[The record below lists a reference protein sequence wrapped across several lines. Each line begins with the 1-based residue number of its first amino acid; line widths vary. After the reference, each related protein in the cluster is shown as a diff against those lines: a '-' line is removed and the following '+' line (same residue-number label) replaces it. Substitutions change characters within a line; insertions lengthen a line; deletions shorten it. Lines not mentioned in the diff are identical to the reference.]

1 MIERNSI
8 IRLLGNRSN
17 VYHSTVLTC
26 YNFDPIFFESIYLPT
41 LRRLGVMNVIVLMD
55 AMMYDTLL
63 EDVSYRY
70 HRVGS
75 CGYTL
80 VRQQNTH
87 KGVFHPKIALLV
99 GDEEGALIIGS
110 GNLTFSG
117 LSNNDEV
124 WNVFHAHG
132 NSSVHFPLLH
142 QIWEYILDLTNGVP
156 ELIRRQLDWVAEQ
169 GEWLLKEPNVTD
181 VTLASGEE
189 CRLLFNSDNSSIAQ
203 AIYQSVGSAPVS
215 EITTVAPFYDTDGEI
230 LTELLTKLKPH
241 TFNCLIDL
249 DRQSAP
255 YALLKDS
262 EDISFYRYIS
272 SNPLHAKIIEIQGN
286 DETWLISGSANMG
299 RKALGSIGSIY
310 NDEMCVMLHSQSK
323 RNYISELGIE
333 CSLIKSK
340 ERKSL
345 LPPEHPET
353 NPITKLVS
361 IISAEEKD
369 NKLLV
374 YFSKTGMVGTLVI
387 WDAQLNILQSLK
399 VKTSDEVDVEL
410 DGIDSSAL
418 HMVALLNGNIEISNR
433 SLVIREQSVESCNPD
448 PNRRKLSSLLEDDGL
463 LENLSH
469 IFGYI
474 VFDDSTKVVKATRIK
489 TDDGRKR
496 EKEDTTVTCDR
507 FEELKD
513 STLSISLHSGVRILS
528 FLQQI
533 LFNVDKEVQAEDE
546 LRELSEIEENGRE
559 GEPVQKE
566 EDGEAIKS
574 EEARI
579 RGDVISFEKKMLQF
593 LYDKT
598 KDKSIHGERH
608 PAIKYPTLVAEPG
621 LNASSSLAVLSIAVV
636 YMMNKYGSHVQKTS
650 DIRNML
656 LKCGGLFYSLY
667 SNRFPTGS
675 DRKSQKI
682 NDMLR
687 DASVNLLIALS
698 FFSFRKDDAE
708 LTRLVLN
715 CLDAWQ
721 GRDELSEIIPLYYQQ
736 IAKLN
741 QSHLQENTIDRI
753 RQVAM
758 TYLQGD
764 VPVEEFTSST
774 DRIFQY
780 RKGHGFLYVDGIKR
794 QKNGWSFTSHSSW
807 FEDKADN
814 QQVRSGN
821 ALKYKGY
828 SNI

>member
-8 IRLLGNRSN
+8 IKLLGNRNN

-41 LRRLGVMNVIVLMD
+41 LRRLGVMNVVVFMD
-55 AMMYDTLL
+55 ATMYDALL
-63 EDVSYRY
+63 DDVSYCY

-75 CGYTL
+75 NGYTL
-80 VRQQNTH
+80 VRQQNFH

-99 GDEEGALIIGS
+99 GDEEGTLIIGS

-142 QIWEYILDLTNGVP
+142 QVWEYLLDVTNDVP

-169 GEWLLKEPNVTD
+169 GEWLLKESDVTG

-189 CRLLFNSDNSSIAQ
+189 CRLLYNSDNSSIAQ
-203 AIYQSVGSAPVS
+203 TIYESVRNAPVS

-230 LTELLTKLKPH
+230 LKELLMKLKPH
-241 TFNCLIDL
+241 AFNCVIDL
-249 DRQSAP
+249 ERQSAP

-262 EDISFYRYIS
+262 DEISFSKYIS
-272 SNPLHAKIIEIQGN
+272 ANPLHAKIIEIQGN

-299 RKALGSIGSIY
+299 RKALGSIGRIY
-310 NDEMCVMLHSQSK
+310 NDEMCVMLHSQTK

-340 ERKSL
+340 ERKSI
-345 LPPEHPET
+345 LPPEQTET
-353 NPITKLVS
+353 NPSSKLVS

-374 YFSKTGMVGTLVI
+374 HFSKTGVDGMLAI
-387 WDAQLNILQSLK
+387 WDVQLHIVQSSK
-399 VKTSDEVDVEL
+399 IKTSGEVVVEL

-418 HMVALLNGNIEISNR
+418 HMVALLNGAIEISNR

-448 PNRRKLSSLLEDDGL
+448 PNRRKLSSLLEDGGL

-474 VFDDSTKVVKATRIK
+474 EFDDSTKVVKAART
-489 TDDGRKR
+489 TADGRKR
-496 EKEDTTVTCDR
+496 EKEDNTVTRDR

-513 STLSISLHSGVRILS
+513 SSLSISLHSGVRILS

-533 LFNVDKEVQAEDE
+533 LFNVDKEVQTEDE
-546 LRELSEIEENGRE
+546 LRELSEIEEKG
-559 GEPVQKE
+559 GEDETVRKE
-566 EDGEAIKS
+566 KDGEAIKS
-574 EEARI
+574 EVARI
-579 RGDVISFEKKMLQF
+579 RGDVMSFEKKMLQF

-608 PAIKYPTLVAEPG
+608 PAIMCPTLVAEPG

-636 YMMNKYGSHVQKTS
+636 YMMNKYGSHVQKTL

-667 SNRFPTGS
+667 SNRFPTVS
-675 DRKSQKI
+675 DRKSQKV
-682 NDMLR
+682 NDMLK